1 MTGVFPRITNELKH
15 SREATVAY
23 YEADVL
29 VIGGG
34 LAGAW
39 AAVGAAREGA
49 KVILADKGYFGTSGV
64 TAAAG
69 PGHWWVPPEQREEAI
84 GKRAEA
90 AEGLADPR
98 WMARI
103 VDQTWNTLPT
113 LNDYYR
119 FPQNDKGVT
128 VYRSMRGPEYLR
140 AMRALATDLGVTV
153 LDQSPALELLLHAD
167 ESVAGARGLH
177 RQRNE
182 KWAVRAGAVVLATG
196 GCAFLSP
203 LLGANNNTG
212 DGYLMAA
219 EAGAELSGMEFSA
232 YYTVSP
238 AYSSMTRSMS
248 YAFARYFDASGR
260 ELPVPMGPPATAVLA
275 RAMLVGPVF
284 CSLDRMPAQV
294 RAQLPQIS
302 PNFMLPFVRKGI
314 DPFTQRFEVK
324 LRGEGTV
331 RGVGGLRIA
340 DDECQTTV
348 AGLYA
353 AGDAAT
359 RELIAGAISGG
370 GAQNSA
376 WALSSGLWSGRAAA
390 GRARALGIR
399 ADRHVEAIGGAGLRP
414 RKTPEPAQARI
425 DTQQVIRSVQ
435 GEMLPYDKNIFRSA
449 AGLQQSLQV
458 LDGLWQDVRDRAGAA
473 DGAQA
478 SDAVRQRET
487 AALVATGR
495 WCYSAALARGESRGM
510 HRRTDAPQ
518 RDEAFRHRLL
528 TGGLD
533 TVWTRADAQTG
544 IRADT
549 PADAQP
555 SQQTSQEAVA

>member
-1 MTGVFPRITNELKH
+1 MSFSSSYL
-15 SREATVAY
+15 
-23 YEADVL
+23 EADVL

-49 KVILADKGYFGTSGV
+49 RVILADKGYFGTSGV

-69 PGHWWVPPEQREEAI
+69 PSHWWVPPAQREEAI
-84 GKRAEA
+84 DKRAEA
-90 AEGLADPR
+90 GEGLADPR

-103 VDQTWNTLPT
+103 IDKTWNTLPT
-113 LNDYYR
+113 LGDYYS

-128 VYRSMRGPEYLR
+128 IYRSLRGPEYLR
-140 AMRALATDLGVTV
+140 AMRKLAEDLGVQI

-167 ESVAGARGLH
+167 DSVAGARGVH

-182 KWAVRAGAVVLATG
+182 SWAVRAGAVVLATG

-219 EAGAELSGMEFSA
+219 EAGAELSGMELSA

-260 ELPVPMGPPATAVLA
+260 ELSVPMGPPATAVLA
-275 RAMLVGPVF
+275 RAMLAGPVF
-284 CSLDRMPAQV
+284 CSLDRMPEHV
-294 RAQLPQIS
+294 RQQLPQIS
-302 PNFMLPFVRKGI
+302 PNFLLPFVRKGI

-340 DDECQTTV
+340 DEDCQTTV
-348 AGLYA
+348 SGLYA

-370 GAQNSA
+370 GNQNSA
-376 WALSSGLWSGRAAA
+376 WGLSSGLWSGRAAA
-390 GRARALGIR
+390 RRARGLGIR
-399 ADRHVEAIGGAGLRP
+399 ADRSVEAIGGAGLRP
-414 RKTPEPAQARI
+414 AHAEDRI
-425 DTQQVIRSVQ
+425 DTDEVIRRVQ

-449 AGLQQSLQV
+449 PVLLNSLQV
-458 LDGLWQDVRDRAGAA
+458 LDQLWQAVRDGGRNAA
-473 DGAQA
+473 TN
-478 SDAVRQRET
+478 AVRQREI

-495 WCYSAALARGESRGM
+495 WCYSAALARQETRGM

-518 RDEAFRHRLL
+518 RDERFAHRIL

-533 TVWTRADAQTG
+533 KVWTRADAQT
-544 IRADT
+544 
-549 PADAQP
+549 P
-555 SQQTSQEAVA
+555 QQSHEEIAA